1 MILGHAGLA
10 TDGPRSSLLPS
21 SIQLLRCT
29 AEGGPRR
36 EPVAPGA
43 PAVPLVG
50 GLVVEHT
57 DQGAGSLVPDTRR
70 RLEDQPANRRT
81 SVASW
86 DPEVVSG
93 GPELFICR
101 YARTLTR
108 RSSSEMAKVVETR
121 RLELLTLSLQRRC
134 SSS

>member
-1 MILGHAGLA
+1 MIF
-10 TDGPRSSLLPS
+10 RSLLLPS

-29 AEGGPRR
+29 AEAVRRR
-36 EPVAPGA
+36 EPGSRRPSG
-43 PAVPLVG
+43 PLVG
-50 GLVVEHT
+50 GLRWSTRIRGGCAV
-57 DQGAGSLVPDTRR
+57 VPDTRR

-81 SVASW
+81 MSRRGTRR
-86 DPEVVSG
+86 VVSG
-93 GPELFICR
+93 IGPELFDLSV

-108 RSSSEMAKVVETR
+108 EVPPIGKVVETR

>member
-1 MILGHAGLA
+1 MAA
-10 TDGPRSSLLPS
+10 
-21 SIQLLRCT
+21 
-29 AEGGPRR
+29 
-36 EPVAPGA
+36 GA

-50 GLVVEHT
+50 GL
-57 DQGAGSLVPDTRR
+57 GGSSARIRGGRCRVPDTRR

-81 SVASW
+81 SVAVW

-108 RSSSEMAKVVETR
+108 RSSSEWR
-121 RLELLTLSLQRRC
+121 RWWRRGD
-134 SSS
+134 SNS